1 VSTEPQAA
9 RLPVSQP
16 PLTPEFALRERYRQE
31 SQRIQRDFEAAG
43 SGLASLSSRTRLVD
57 SLCLTLWEQNF
68 RATAG
73 CALIALGG
81 FGRSELFPHS
91 DVDLLLLTED
101 EAHRDLIKTAVARLC
116 QTMWDCGLRASPTT
130 RTLAD
135 CGRFDQN
142 NLEFTLSLLDCRL
155 LAGDQALFARLHAK
169 TVPQLIAR
177 ESAGL
182 LQQLSELT
190 QTRRQR
196 FGNTIFHLEPNV
208 KDGPGGLR
216 DCHVTQWIGM
226 IVALASGRKP
236 DLVSVCQNS
245 VHGEMLTAVEFLS
258 SCRCYLHY
266 RHGRDDNTVTWAAQE
281 EMAAR
286 GVATGSGPVS
296 PAEWMRLYFRHAK
309 AIDRNR
315 SQLLAQV
322 SQERSSLYRSF
333 QRWRSRVSNNEFSV
347 VDGRVY
353 FQQAA
358 DAREAFVVLRLFTFI
373 ARHGFSLSPGAERRV
388 NDAHV
393 RLAETMPQDQ
403 YLWPHLRELLTQ
415 PHAADALRAMH
426 SLNLLTRAIPEF
438 ETIDLLVL
446 RDLYHR
452 YTVDEHTFM
461 AIDALHRLKL
471 EKEAALQPFAEL
483 MSELEHPELLFLALL
498 LHDTGKGLEGADHIH
513 GSLQLATAAVQRMQL
528 SQEDAA
534 TVCFLVANH
543 LQISS
548 TLRRRDIY
556 DSATIRELA
565 AKVGTPERLKMLT
578 LLTLADI
585 KAVNPEAL
593 TPWKAENLW
602 RLYTRTA
609 GYFDRSADS
618 ERLDADISTAAIE
631 KIIAM
636 LPAHRSGLLSFLDG
650 LPQRY
655 VLSHAPEEVA
665 EHFLMASHLAAEPGS
680 TGAPSGTPGCQPVQ
694 LSLRAVSGQQELTVV
709 TADRAGLFRTIA
721 GTLYAWGMDISK
733 AAAFSNRA
741 GVIVDVFCFKDRFRT
756 LELNPPERERFKRSV
771 REILMREAPLEPL
784 LESRLKADHKPFKL
798 TVETRLRFDEECSP
812 RSTLLE
818 VVTQDRPGLLHT
830 ISSALTE
837 HDCSIE
843 VALIDT
849 EGPVAHDV
857 FYITCG
863 GKKLGPETMRA
874 IEWALTAELAD
885 TLPCTW

>member
-1 VSTEPQAA
+1 MTTGPQPSAMPAPKLPMATPAA
-9 RLPVSQP
+9 NF
-16 PLTPEFALRERYRQE
+16 PLRDKYRQE
-31 SQRIQRDFEAAG
+31 SQHIQRDFEAVG

-57 SLCLTLWEQNF
+57 SLCLTLWEQCF
-68 RATAG
+68 AG
-73 CALIALGG
+73 QHNCALIALGG
-81 FGRSELFPHS
+81 YGRSELFPHS
-91 DVDLLLLTED
+91 DIDLLFLADD
-101 EAHRDLIKTAVARLC
+101 EAHRDRIKTGVTSLC
-116 QTMWDCGLRASPTT
+116 QTLWDCGLRVSPTT

-142 NLEFTLSLLDCRL
+142 NLEFTLSLLDCRF
-155 LAGDQALFARLHAK
+155 LAGDQTLFERLHGK
-169 TVPQLIAR
+169 TLPQLIAR
-177 ESAGL
+177 ESDGL
-182 LQQLSELT
+182 LQQLSEIT

-216 DCHVTQWIGM
+216 DCHVTQWVGM

-236 DLVSVCQNS
+236 DLVSVRANGA
-245 VHGEMLTAVEFLS
+245 HGEMLAALEFLAS
-258 SCRCYLHY
+258 SRCYLHY
-266 RHGRDDNTVTWAAQE
+266 RHGRDDNSIAWAAQE

-286 GVATGSGPVS
+286 GIATGSGPVS
-296 PAEWMRLYFRHAK
+296 PSEWMRLYFRHAK
-309 AIDRNR
+309 AVYRNS
-315 SQLLAQV
+315 SQLLGQI

-333 QRWRSRVSNNEFSV
+333 QHWRSRVSNSDFSV
-347 VDGRVY
+347 VNGRVF

-358 DAREAFVVLRLFTFI
+358 DAREASVVLRLFAFI
-373 ARHGFSLSPGAERRV
+373 ARHGFSLSPEAERRI
-388 NDAHV
+388 NDAHL

-403 YLWPHLRELLTQ
+403 YLWQHLREILTQ
-415 PHAADALRAMH
+415 PRASDALRAMH
-426 SLNLLTRAIPEF
+426 SLDLLTRAVPEF

-461 AIDALHRLKL
+461 AIDVLHRIKTDGDL
-471 EKEAALQPFAEL
+471 ALQPFAEL
-483 MSELEHPELLFLALL
+483 MSELENPGLLFLALL
-498 LHDTGKGLEGADHIH
+498 LHDTGKGLEGGEHIH
-513 GSLQLATAAVQRMQL
+513 GSLQLTVAAVKRMQL
-528 SQEDAA
+528 SEDDAA

-543 LQISS
+543 LEASS

-556 DSATIRELA
+556 DPATIRELA

-578 LLTLADI
+578 LMTLADI

-609 GYFDRSADS
+609 GHFDRSADS
-618 ERLDADISTAAIE
+618 ERLDADVSTEAID

-636 LPAHRSGLLSFLDG
+636 LPERRSELLKFLDG

-655 VLSHAPEEVA
+655 VLSHTPDEVA
-665 EHFLMASHLAAEPGS
+665 EHFLMAGQLS
-680 TGAPSGTPGCQPVQ
+680 TEAVQ
-694 LSLRAVSGQQELTVV
+694 LGLRAVSGQHELTVV
-709 TADRAGLFRTIA
+709 TADRAGLFRTLTGI
-721 GTLYAWGMDISK
+721 LYAWGMDITK

-741 GVIVDVFCFKDRFRT
+741 GVVVDVFCFKDRFRT

-784 LESRLKADHKPFKL
+784 LESRLKADHRPVKL
-798 TVETRLRFDEECSP
+798 TVETRLRFDDECSP

-830 ISSALTE
+830 ISSALTSE
-837 HDCSIE
+837 HCSIE

-857 FYITCG
+857 FYITCAG
-863 GKKLGPETMRA
+863 GKLSTETMRA

-885 TLPCTW
+885 TLPSTW